1 VAKDS
6 VSIMQSRYGSHVLRS
21 LLCLCKGV
29 PPDQLDKFHVTKKS
43 DVLAARLNSG
53 PSKLSGVEI
62 RNEFEN
68 RFESVFRFLVRE
80 MADSMK
86 DDMTKLRVDQF
97 SSFVLQ
103 VHVYIFMSFYLLFQ
117 FCSSHF
123 LSCHFIKNIS

>member
-1 VAKDS
+1 MAKDS
-6 VSIMQSRYGSHVLRS
+6 VNVMQSRYGSHVLRS

-29 PPDQLDKFHVTKKS
+29 PPDRLDEFHVTKRS
-43 DVLAARLNSG
+43 DVLATRLNAG
-53 PSKLSGVEI
+53 PNKPSGVEI

-86 DDMTKLRVDQF
+86 DDMAKLRVDQF

-103 VHVYIFMSFYLLFQ
+103 VTV
-117 FCSSHF
+117 
-123 LSCHFIKNIS
+123 